1 MKVQLSQIKKILYT
15 TDLSDTSLH
24 AFSYAV
30 SLANCYK
37 ANITILHVMA
47 DDSDIEPFLI
57 NVFDED
63 QIQALRNRHHA
74 EAMETLTGK
83 RRANVFAKEAISQ
96 FAEDVKTD
104 TGSLSLDMDEVLV
117 LRGEPAKKILEVS
130 REHKHDL
137 IVMGT
142 HGHGIIEDFL
152 GSVARKVTRQASI
165 PVLSVPLMK

>member
-1 MKVQLSQIKKILYT
+1 MKVQPPQIKKILYT

-30 SLANCYK
+30 SLANLYK

-47 DDSDIEPFLI
+47 DNSDIEPFLI
-57 NVFDED
+57 NVLDED
-63 QIQALRNRHHA
+63 QIQAIRNRHQD
-74 EAMETLTGK
+74 EAKQTLTGK
-83 RRANVFAKEAISQ
+83 RRANVVAKEALSQ

-104 TGSLSLDMDEVLV
+104 TGSLSLDKDEVLV
-117 LRGEPAKKILEVS
+117 LRGEPAKTILEVS
-130 REHKHDL
+130 KEHKHDL

-142 HGHGIIEDFL
+142 HGHGIIKDLL
-152 GSVARKVTRQASI
+152 GSTARKVTQHAGI